1 MKRVMIL
8 LAVCVASLSVL
19 AGPPRGRDGSR
30 PCPPRHSPP
39 PPPRHG
45 GCWGYDYR
53 GSSGVRLAADIVGL
67 VGNSIGVVNAL
78 TPRTTVVVPAQPA
91 VVQPIIQPVPVVQQ
105 PVVQQPIVQQPAPA
119 VNQTVIIQ
127 QPPPQPAG
135 RSYGYDPH
143 GYNLR

>member
-1 MKRVMIL
+1 MKKVMVL
-8 LAVCVASLSVL
+8 LAVFVAALSVF

-45 GCWGYDYR
+45 GYWRHDYH

-91 VVQPIIQPVPVVQQ
+91 VVQPVIQPVPVVQQ
-105 PVVQQPIVQQPAPA
+105 PVVQQPAPA

-127 QPPPQPAG
+127 QPAQKPAQQPAG
-135 RSYGYDPH
+135 RAYGYDPH
-143 GYNLR
+143 GYNLP